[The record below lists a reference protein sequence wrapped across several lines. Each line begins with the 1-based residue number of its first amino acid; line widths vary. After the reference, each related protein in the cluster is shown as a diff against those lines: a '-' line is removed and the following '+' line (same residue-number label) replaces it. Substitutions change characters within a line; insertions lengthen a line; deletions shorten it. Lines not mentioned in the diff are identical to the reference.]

1 MTHSTENLFVLI
13 VKYIRPAAEVEA
25 RRLEHREWLD
35 VYYRSGQ
42 FLVSGPQVPRDG
54 GIILAKG
61 GTREEWQKTTL
72 EDPFVIAG
80 VAEYEVIEFEPVK
93 RHPTLDLQGVAAV
106 E

>member
-1 MTHSTENLFVLI
+1 MSEKLFVLI

-35 VYYRSGQ
+35 IYYRQGR

-54 GIILAKG
+54 GVILAKG
-61 GTREEWQKTTL
+61 GTKAQWESLVQ
-72 EDPFVIAG
+72 EDPFVTSG
-80 VAEYEVIEFEPVK
+80 VAVYEVIEFEPVK
-93 RHPTLDLQGVAAV
+93 RHGSLNLQDVPLV